1 MNRTICYLLSFALIF
16 AYAAFT
22 ANDARGQAKAFTE
35 QEMGAFA
42 RTSLQG
48 YVKDVLTEKNV
59 GRYGFRSVGEASA
72 ATLGDPLR
80 VHSIDLKELKAYR
93 PGAGLR
99 SMRTDSRT
107 TWYPVIAGNEV
118 RAKLEI
124 VESVGKL
131 MAGSFGAASEAR
143 RISAVRQ
150 QIPEKL
156 RAKGISAAST
166 MALVKILALKATFIY
181 VESPGGSFLVP
192 AMASP
197 QRFGVENGDL
207 YPADDLLSKMKD
219 QVKDLPDDLVG

>member
-22 ANDARGQAKAFTE
+22 ANDARGQAKAFTD
-35 QEMGAFA
+35 QERGAFA
-42 RTSLQG
+42 STSLQG

-59 GRYGFRSVGEASA
+59 GRYGFSTVGEASA
-72 ATLGDPLR
+72 ATLGEPLR
-80 VHSIDLKELKAYR
+80 VHSIEMKELKAYR

-99 SMRTDSRT
+99 SMQSDTRT

-124 VESVGKL
+124 VETAGKL
-131 MAGSFGAASEAR
+131 LAGGFGAASEAR
-143 RISAVRQ
+143 RISAARQ

-156 RAKGISAAST
+156 RAKGIPAAST
-166 MALVKILALKATFIY
+166 MALVKIPALKATFLY

-197 QRFGVENGDL
+197 HRFGVENGDL
-207 YPADDLLSKMKD
+207 YPADDLLSRMKE

>member
-1 MNRTICYLLSFALIF
+1 MNRTICLLLSFALIF

-22 ANDARGQAKAFTE
+22 ANDAHGQAKAFTD

-59 GRYGFRSVGEASA
+59 GRYGFSTVGEASA

-80 VHSIDLKELKAYR
+80 VHSIELKELKGYR

-99 SMRTDSRT
+99 SMQADSRT
-107 TWYPVIAGNEV
+107 TWYPVIANNEV

-124 VESVGKL
+124 IETAGKL
-131 MAGSFGAASEAR
+131 LAGGFGAASEAR
-143 RISAVRQ
+143 RISAARQ
-150 QIPEKL
+150 QIPNLL
-156 RAKGISAAST
+156 RAKGIQAPGA
-166 MALVKILALKATFIY
+166 MAIMKIPALKATFIF
-181 VESPGGSFLVP
+181 VESAGGNFLVP

-197 QRFGVENGDL
+197 QRFGVNNGEL
-207 YPADDLLSKMKD
+207 YPADELLLRMKE